1 MLTQVC
7 DFIHNYFELSTATGT
22 FSVADGSIEVDG
34 LLEGQ
39 RFRIRGSALND
50 GIYTYHSDG
59 IKNDDD
65 DTDVALSTETFT
77 GFVDLM
83 GVPRGVLEVT
93 GKIAE
98 WVAKYGAVGN
108 TGPYTSESFAGYS
121 YTKKSGTDA
130 HGNNLD
136 DWRAVFGKSLNAYR
150 KIA

>member
-7 DFIHNYFELSTATGT
+7 DFIHNYFELSTATGV
-22 FSVADGSIEVDG
+22 FSVADGSIEVAG

-50 GIYTYHSDG
+50 GIYTYHADG

-65 DTDVALSTETFT
+65 DSIVVLSAETFT
-77 GFVDLM
+77 GAVDLM
-83 GVPRGVLEVT
+83 GVPRGVLEVARQ
-93 GKIAE
+93 IAE
-98 WVAKYGAVGN
+98 WVAKYGTVGA
-108 TGPYTSESFAGYS
+108 TGPYTSESFGGYS

-130 HGNNLD
+130 HGNAAD